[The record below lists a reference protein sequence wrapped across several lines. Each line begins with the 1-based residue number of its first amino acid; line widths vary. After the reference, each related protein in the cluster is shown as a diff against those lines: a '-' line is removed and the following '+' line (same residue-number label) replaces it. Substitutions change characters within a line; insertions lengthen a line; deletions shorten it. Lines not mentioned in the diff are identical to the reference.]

1 MQISDEALEEFI
13 RLYQEA
19 FGETITL
26 AEAREMARRLVHLYK
41 ILLRPLPGER
51 GRQDGSKGTHTTAE
65 R

>member
-1 MQISDEALEEFI
+1 MQTSDEALEEFI
-13 RLYQEA
+13 SLYKEA

-51 GRQDGSKGTHTTAE
+51 RGQDGSNGTHTTAE